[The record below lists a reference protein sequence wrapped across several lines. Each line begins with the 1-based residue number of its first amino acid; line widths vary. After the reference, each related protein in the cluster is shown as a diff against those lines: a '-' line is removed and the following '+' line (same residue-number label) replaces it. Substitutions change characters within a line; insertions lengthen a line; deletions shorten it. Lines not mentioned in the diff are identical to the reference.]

1 LAEIYY
7 AKSRKFTDY
16 SQCVT
21 DRRTGKQTETD
32 RQTDR
37 KASSEAD
44 CSQQGHRRCCQSKGI
59 MWVPVSDR
67 PIYNNFTFNRLHDI
81 AKYWSVQ
88 NCYFSVFLLN
98 TITPGK
104 RLQTQVVTY
113 YGLPYNNNNNNNN
126 NAICIAQIRRKQQ
139 MVSVQREKLSA

>member
-1 LAEIYY
+1 MAEIYY

-21 DRRTGKQTETD
+21 DRRTGKQTEPASAVVTLRDSGAVYKCTDYYYYYVDILLLLLLLLD

-59 MWVPVSDR
+59 M
-67 PIYNNFTFNRLHDI
+67 
-81 AKYWSVQ
+81 
-88 NCYFSVFLLN
+88 
-98 TITPGK
+98 
-104 RLQTQVVTY
+104 
-113 YGLPYNNNNNNNN
+113 
-126 NAICIAQIRRKQQ
+126 
-139 MVSVQREKLSA
+139 